1 MMMRLIVFMLLAFPL
16 SLAAQTDSIVPAYKR
31 FPTLPPFQILLSD
44 SSTVYTK
51 AQLPSR
57 KPVFMMVFSPECS
70 HCQHAAEELHQF
82 KKELKDVQVVMVT
95 MHPLDKMKQFIE
107 KYKLAELANVVVG
120 QDIYYFMPGFFAF
133 RNLPFMAL
141 YSKKGNLISTSEGG
155 LPIMKVVE
163 ELRGEW

>member
-1 MMMRLIVFMLLAFPL
+1 
-16 SLAAQTDSIVPAYKR
+16 
-31 FPTLPPFQILLSD
+31 
-44 SSTVYTK
+44 
-51 AQLPSR
+51 
-57 KPVFMMVFSPECS
+57 
-70 HCQHAAEELHQF
+70 
-82 KKELKDVQVVMVT
+82 
-95 MHPLDKMKQFIE
+95 MKQFIE

-155 LPIMKVVE
+155 LPLMKVVE

>member
-120 QDIYYFMPGFFAF
+120 QDIYYFMPGFFCF
-133 RNLPFMAL
+133 QKPAL
-141 YSKKGNLISTSEGG
+141 YGALFQKRKPDQHIGRGASFNEGG
-155 LPIMKVVE
+155 
-163 ELRGEW
+163 GGTQG

>member
-1 MMMRLIVFMLLAFPL
+1 MMMRLIVFILLAFPL
-16 SLAAQTDSIVPAYKR
+16 SLAAQMDSIVPAYKR

-82 KKELKDVQVVMVT
+82 KKELKDVQVVLVT

-155 LPIMKVVE
+155 LPLKKVVE